1 MKHPWR
7 QPAFSSDPSG
17 PNNSWMPFVCDPHL
31 ELLMELVDQQQRGEL
46 LSREDS
52 FHYIAIKEQAEEFI
66 TQARTER
73 WTEEDKRARMLA
85 WDDAYIVV
93 GR

>member
-17 PNNSWMPFVCDPHL
+17 PNNSWMLFVCDPHL
-31 ELLMELVDQQQRGEL
+31 ELLMELVDMQRRGVL
-46 LSREDS
+46 MSREDAE
-52 FHYIAIKEQAEEFI
+52 HYAIIKEQAETFM
-66 TQARTER
+66 ARAKAEH

-85 WDDAYIVV
+85 SQSSNLV
-93 GR
+93 G